1 MKGPDQDILDQMFK
15 ISKKLGYDTVFFNPP
30 KDTAYPF
37 VHLGATQL
45 VPRSTKTR
53 LVGAV
58 HQTIDVWGL
67 KADRNLVSKMA
78 HDLMREAGKT
88 LKTDDGYYLSLDYN
102 SSSIEVYADN
112 STNNDLWRAR
122 MTLEWKLY

>member
-1 MKGPDQDILDQMFK
+1 
-15 ISKKLGYDTVFFNPP
+15 
-30 KDTAYPF
+30 
-37 VHLGATQL
+37 
-45 VPRSTKTR
+45 
-53 LVGAV
+53 
-58 HQTIDVWGL
+58 
-67 KADRNLVSKMA
+67 MA